1 MAAGGNGALDSGSAI
16 WFICLKPW
24 GNCVSASGTGRLIRL
39 AKAAPPGE
47 GLEELKAALARARR
61 VEGLLRRKIAQQAE
75 QLQAKSDLLTEV
87 NHRAKNSLQMAMAL
101 LAMQAQG
108 AEDGRVASA
117 LQAAAERLG
126 YLARVHELLYQ
137 RGDDI
142 QEIDIGGFLRDIG
155 AALAEAFRRGEV
167 TLRYDVPALK
177 LDVARATSVA
187 LIVGE
192 AVLNAYKYAFPA
204 GAGGT
209 IAIRCREKGGIVFL
223 AVRDDGAG
231 FPAEQRRG
239 SLGMRLLR
247 ALGRALGGETAVDS
261 GNGTEVSL
269 SFPLAPPPQ
278 G

>member
-1 MAAGGNGALDSGSAI
+1 MA
-16 WFICLKPW
+16 
-24 GNCVSASGTGRLIRL
+24 ASGTGNVVRL
-39 AKAAPPGE
+39 AKAAAPGE
-47 GLEELKAALARARR
+47 DVQDLKAALARARR
-61 VEGLLRRKIAQQAE
+61 TERLLRRTIARQAE

-101 LAMQAQG
+101 LSMQALA

-155 AALAEAFRRGEV
+155 DALEEAFKRKDV
-167 TLRYDVPALK
+167 KLRYDVPALK
-177 LDVARATSVA
+177 LDVGRGTSVA

-209 IAIRCREKGGIVFL
+209 IEIVCGQEGGIVSL
-223 AVRDDGAG
+223 AVRDDGTG

-247 ALGRALGGETAVDS
+247 ALGRALGGETSVTS
-261 GNGTEVSL
+261 GDGTEVAV
-269 SFPLAPPPQ
+269 SFPLAPPQ

>member
-1 MAAGGNGALDSGSAI
+1 
-16 WFICLKPW
+16 LKPW
-24 GNCVSASGTGRLIRL
+24 GKWVAATRLT
-39 AKAAPPGE
+39 KAAAAVE
-47 GLEELKAALARARR
+47 GDEALTAALARARR
-61 VEGLLRRKIAQQAE
+61 TESLLRRRIARQAE

-101 LAMQAQG
+101 LSMQAL
-108 AEDGRVASA
+108 AAADPRVATA

-142 QEIDIGGFLRDIG
+142 QEIEIGGFLRDIG
-155 AALAEAFRRGEV
+155 GALEGAFKRKDVR
-167 TLRYDVPALK
+167 LRYDVPPLK
-177 LDVARATSVA
+177 LDVGRGTSIA

-192 AVLNAYKYAFPA
+192 AVLNSYKYAFPA

-209 IAIRCREKGGIVFL
+209 IEIVCREDCGTVFL
-223 AVRDDGAG
+223 AVRDDGSG

-247 ALGRALGGETAVDS
+247 ALGRTLGGETSVAS
-261 GNGTEVSL
+261 GKGTEVSV
-269 SFPLAPPPQ
+269 SFPLALPEI
-278 G
+278 